1 MVSVRLPRFKRS
13 AKIAPFRLTDRDR
26 EILTYVHRHRFL
38 RSDHLKALL
47 PGSPQ
52 QILRR
57 LQLLYHHGF
66 LERPLSQLDHYQAG
80 SRRMAYGIGNKGA
93 ALLKHELALP
103 FHRLQWGQMNRVG
116 RIFLDHALLVS
127 DVMVAFEVAC
137 RRRNQVRLLAPDEAN
152 LPTAT
157 ARKREP
163 FQWTA
168 EIAKGVVCGVIPDRV
183 FGLEASDASGRKN
196 RCWYFL
202 EADCGTM
209 PVTRRNMDQSSFC
222 RKLLAYEATWRKN
235 LHRTRLG
242 FDRFRVLTVTRSP
255 ERVEHLL
262 EACSQLQRGQ
272 GLFLFTDASSLLA
285 GDDVL
290 TKVWRTAH
298 ERPETLI

>member
-1 MVSVRLPRFKRS
+1 MGSVRLPRFKRS
-13 AKIAPFRLTDRDR
+13 SKIPPFRLTERDR
-26 EILTYVHRHRFL
+26 EILKHIHRHRFL
-38 RSDHLKALL
+38 RSDHLRALL
-47 PGSPQ
+47 PGSRQ
-52 QILRR
+52 QVLRR

-66 LERPLSQLDHYQAG
+66 LERPRCQIDYYQNG

-93 ALLKHELALP
+93 AVLKRELALP
-103 FHRLQWGQMNRVG
+103 FHRLKWDQKNRVH

-127 DVMVAFEVAC
+127 DVMVALDVAC
-137 RRRNQVRLLAPDEAN
+137 RRRRDIRLLTPEEAI
-152 LPTAT
+152 LPAAT

-163 FQWTA
+163 FQWKA
-168 EIAKGVVCGVIPDRV
+168 EIGKGIACGVIPDRV
-183 FGLEASDASGRKN
+183 FGLEVSEKSGRQN

-209 PVTRRNMDQSSFC
+209 PVSRHDLDQSSFY

-255 ERVEHLL
+255 QRVEHLL

-272 GLFLFTDASSLLA
+272 GLFLFTDTSSLLA
-285 GDDVL
+285 GDDIL
-290 TKVWRTAH
+290 TIPWRH
-298 ERPETLI
+298 CRQGFETLC